1 MRTIA
6 LTTLA
11 LVLAGCT
18 SDVETAKSSGPKKQ
32 KMTSDIGEYDPDA
45 NKEIVDSSVNVT
57 NPVTYALEARE
68 SALEQVAELPVMQ
81 GVNLFYA
88 TEGRYPKDH
97 DEFMTRVIK
106 ANNIRL
112 PVLAKG
118 KRYEYDVENHKLMIV
133 WETPPAE

>member
-32 KMTSDIGEYDPDA
+32 EMTSDIGEYDPDA